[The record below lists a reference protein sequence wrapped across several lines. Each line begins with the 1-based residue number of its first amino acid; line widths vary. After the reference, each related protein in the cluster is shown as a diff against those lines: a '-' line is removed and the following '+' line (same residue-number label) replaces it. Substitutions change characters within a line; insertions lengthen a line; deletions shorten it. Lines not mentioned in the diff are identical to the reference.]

1 MNETVNL
8 RYEPVGEG
16 QFPLLGK
23 VYAEAWKGSS
33 SAFAPSAYRK
43 KQTAEKAAERFK
55 KQAKREKN
63 LRFFLICRG
72 KEPIGMYATSLY
84 PDRTGELRKLYLLPA
99 YCGRGYGMEV
109 LLHILWENRELDEL
123 FLWVPGANERAFRF
137 FRKCGFAA
145 TGDEQEVAPEIG
157 LSKYKMVL
165 KAPLDV
171 RAAVIRIL
179 LRESR
184 EAHASALQGLLA
196 GPQPE
201 EAEKTAP
208 APTLSGETADLFAGW
223 LAALCGAGG
232 VAGDEGNVAKA
243 LSNILSRY
251 TSDIEIDPFQNV
263 IARVR
268 KPGENQ
274 PHILLDAHIDEIGML
289 VQKTLKNGFV
299 RCVRDGGIDPR
310 LTAGQEVTLH
320 DHPGDIPGWSSRRP
334 TASSPPP
341 TGSWSTPASRRRN

>member
-1 MNETVNL
+1 
-8 RYEPVGEG
+8 
-16 QFPLLGK
+16 
-23 VYAEAWKGSS
+23 
-33 SAFAPSAYRK
+33 AYRK

-99 YCGRGYGMEV
+99 YCGRGDGMEV

-179 LRESR
+179 
-184 EAHASALQGLLA
+184 
-196 GPQPE
+196 
-201 EAEKTAP
+201 
-208 APTLSGETADLFAGW
+208 
-223 LAALCGAGG
+223 
-232 VAGDEGNVAKA
+232 
-243 LSNILSRY
+243 
-251 TSDIEIDPFQNV
+251 
-263 IARVR
+263 
-268 KPGENQ
+268 
-274 PHILLDAHIDEIGML
+274 
-289 VQKTLKNGFV
+289 
-299 RCVRDGGIDPR
+299 
-310 LTAGQEVTLH
+310 
-320 DHPGDIPGWSSRRP
+320 
-334 TASSPPP
+334 
-341 TGSWSTPASRRRN
+341 